1 MKERGFD
8 MGRRWVRSL
17 GTMLIWIAGIEVV
30 SSFAVKYLYNDVLGF
45 TSYFV
50 IVGLIGLLFVLV
62 TQFI

>member
-1 MKERGFD
+1 
-8 MGRRWVRSL
+8 MGRRWIRSL

-50 IVGLIGLLFVLV
+50 IIGLIGLLFVLA